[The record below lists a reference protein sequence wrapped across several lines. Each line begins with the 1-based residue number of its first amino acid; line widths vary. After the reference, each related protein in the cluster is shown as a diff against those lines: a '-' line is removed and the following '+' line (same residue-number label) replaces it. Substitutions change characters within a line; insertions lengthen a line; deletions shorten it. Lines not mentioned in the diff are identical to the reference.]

1 MLTVSRTYSGKV
13 ATARG
18 GRRAKNMAKT
28 PSLERESLAR
38 ATHVVCRF
46 FMNARFAASVCSML
60 ASLVLWRGGG
70 GGGGGGG
77 GESTAQ
83 A

>member
-1 MLTVSRTYSGKV
+1 MSRTYSGKV
-13 ATARG
+13 ATAHG
-18 GRRAKNMAKT
+18 DRRAKNMAKT

-70 GGGGGGG
+70 GGGGGG
-77 GESTAQ
+77 ESSAQ